1 VTANLERF
9 GAPPDFFDSAFVHLH
24 VPEGA
29 VPKDGPS
36 AGITMAAV
44 LLSLA
49 LGRAPAP
56 MAMTGELT
64 LTGEVLAIGGV
75 REKLLAA
82 KRLGVREVILPKAN
96 RVDVEELPEGIAD
109 GLTIHHVGRF
119 DEVARLLFGVRGGE
133 R

>member
-1 VTANLERF
+1 M
-9 GAPPDFFDSAFVHLH
+9 HLH

-36 AGITMAAV
+36 AGITMAVA

-49 LGRAPAP
+49 LNRVPAN

-64 LTGEVLAIGGV
+64 LTGRVLAIGGV

-82 KRLGVREVILPKAN
+82 KRQHLRDVILPEEN
-96 RVDVEELPEGIAD
+96 RADVEELPASVVEG
-109 GLTIHHVGRF
+109 LRLHYVRRF
-119 DEVARLLFGVRGGE
+119 DEVAVLMFPKTK
-133 R
+133 